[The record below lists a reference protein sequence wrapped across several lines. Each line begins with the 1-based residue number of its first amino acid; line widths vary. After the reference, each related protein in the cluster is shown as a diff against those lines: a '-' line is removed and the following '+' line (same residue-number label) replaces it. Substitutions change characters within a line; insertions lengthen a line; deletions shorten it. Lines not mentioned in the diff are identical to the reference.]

1 MADAGSLLD
10 NTEFIVD
17 LARYADGI
25 LSEAAVRKKYRLPDD
40 VWQGLANDEELVS
53 AIEAE
58 KVRRIR
64 NGSSARERA
73 QQLFATAPDVLGKI
87 LNDDSASPRHRIE
100 SAKELRAVAANSPE
114 AAPTSDEK
122 FTIVINLGNDQKLR
136 IDKATGIIPND
147 GEILD
152 HAPQGLLEAKKD
164 GEPW

>member
-1 MADAGSLLD
+1 MGDAGSLLD

-152 HAPQGLLEAKKD
+152 HAPQ
-164 GEPW
+164 